1 MNAWKIL
8 RDVLKSKI
16 SDIIS
21 ENITGTIS
29 EIEEIINIT
38 KQVDIKRKTKWL
50 IYIAIAILSLPFII
64 MGFVTATISIAFVVL
79 LNVINFIIL
88 IIPGYTLATIG
99 KRLKRKHENIE
110 RLY

>member
-1 MNAWKIL
+1 ML

-38 KQVDIKRKTKWL
+38 KQADIKRKTKWL

-99 KRLKRKHENIE
+99 KRLKREHKK
-110 RLY
+110 

>member
-1 MNAWKIL
+1 ML

-16 SDIIS
+16 SDIDIL
-21 ENITGTIS
+21 NITGTIS

-64 MGFVTATISIAFVVL
+64 MRFVTATISIAFVVL

-88 IIPGYTLATIG
+88 IIPGYAFMTIG
-99 KRLKRKHENIE
+99 KLLKREHENTE

>member
-1 MNAWKIL
+1 ML

-29 EIEEIINIT
+29 EIKEIINIT
-38 KQVDIKRKTKWL
+38 KQANIKRKTKWL
-50 IYIAIAILSLPFII
+50 IYIAIAILSLLFII
-64 MGFVTATISIAFVVL
+64 MGFVTAIISVVFVVVL
-79 LNVINFIIL
+79 DVVNFIIL
-88 IIPGYTLATIG
+88 IIPGYALATIG
-99 KRLKRKHENIE
+99 KRLKEEHKNIE

>member
-1 MNAWKIL
+1 ML

-21 ENITGTIS
+21 ENITGTVS
-29 EIEEIINIT
+29 EIKEIINIT
-38 KQVDIKRKTKWL
+38 KQADIKRKTKWL
-50 IYIAIAILSLPFII
+50 IYIAIAILSSPFII
-64 MGFVTATISIAFVVL
+64 MGVVTATISIVFVVV

-88 IIPGYTLATIG
+88 TIPGYALVTIG
-99 KRLKRKHENIE
+99 KRLKRKHKNNE

>member
-1 MNAWKIL
+1 ML

-21 ENITGTIS
+21 ENITGTIFG
-29 EIEEIINIT
+29 IEEIINIT
-38 KQVDIKRKTKWL
+38 KQADIKRKTKWL

-64 MGFVTATISIAFVVL
+64 MGFVTATISIVFVLL

-88 IIPGYTLATIG
+88 IIPGYTLVTIG

>member
-1 MNAWKIL
+1 ML

-16 SDIIS
+16 RDIIS

-29 EIEEIINIT
+29 EIQEIINIT
-38 KQVDIKRKTKWL
+38 KRADIKRKTKWL
-50 IYIAIAILSLPFII
+50 IYIAIAILSSPFII
-64 MGFVTATISIAFVVL
+64 MGLVTATISIVFVVV
-79 LNVINFIIL
+79 LNGINFIIL

-99 KRLKRKHENIE
+99 NRLERKHKNNE

>member
-1 MNAWKIL
+1 ML

-21 ENITGTIS
+21 ENITSTIS

-38 KQVDIKRKTKWL
+38 KHADIKRKTKWL
-50 IYIAIAILSLPFII
+50 VYIAIAILSLPFII

-99 KRLKRKHENIE
+99 KRLKGKHKSDE

>member
-1 MNAWKIL
+1 ML

-16 SDIIS
+16 SDIDIL
-21 ENITGTIS
+21 NITGTIS

-88 IIPGYTLATIG
+88 IIPGYAFMTIG
-99 KRLKRKHENIE
+99 KLLKREHENTE

>member
-1 MNAWKIL
+1 ML
-8 RDVLKSKI
+8 RNVLKSKI
-16 SDIIS
+16 SDIIN

-29 EIEEIINIT
+29 EIEEIINIA
-38 KQVDIKRKTKWL
+38 KHADIKRKTKWL

-99 KRLKRKHENIE
+99 KRLKGVKH
-110 RLY
+110 

>member
-1 MNAWKIL
+1 ML

-38 KQVDIKRKTKWL
+38 KHADIKRKTKWL
-50 IYIAIAILSLPFII
+50 IYIAIAILSLLFII
-64 MGFVTATISIAFVVL
+64 MGLVTATISIVFVVVL
-79 LNVINFIIL
+79 DVINFIIL
-88 IIPGYTLATIG
+88 IIPGYALVTIG
-99 KRLKRKHENIE
+99 KRLKRKHENN
-110 RLY
+110 

>member
-1 MNAWKIL
+1 ML

-38 KQVDIKRKTKWL
+38 KQADIKRKTKWL
-50 IYIAIAILSLPFII
+50 IYIAIAILSSPFII

-99 KRLKRKHENIE
+99 KLLKRKHENN
-110 RLY
+110 